1 MYKCDLFLQ
10 TKQMIKNKLSATLV
24 VEINGVL
31 NFFLKS
37 QLLESFILTRRNLVH
52 TAV

>member
-10 TKQMIKNKLSATLV
+10 TKQMVKNKLSATLV

-31 NFFLKS
+31 NFFLKVS
-37 QLLESFILTRRNLVH
+37 CWRVLFLQEGI
-52 TAV
+52 